1 MEGAA
6 SGVVGFMG
14 VSWRRRLIPQKKGGW
29 GGSEGHIG
37 AGWSDLILRE
47 KRRFFGIFSFFL
59 AESERVLA
67 ESARVLAQIE
77 VILARFWGTNG
88 GGCSLRRGR
97 SGGGVGGA
105 EQAKG
110 ADGDEG
116 GQRVGTD
123 GAGGAQSRQGGSSG
137 DGAPGGGGGRIEEKE
152 RLWPVRERSRQ
163 GGSRRFSSGR

>member
-1 MEGAA
+1 
-6 SGVVGFMG
+6 MG

-77 VILARFWGTNG
+77 VILARFER
-88 GGCSLRRGR
+88 CLR
-97 SGGGVGGA
+97 GA
-105 EQAKG
+105 A
-110 ADGDEG
+110 
-116 GQRVGTD
+116 
-123 GAGGAQSRQGGSSG
+123 
-137 DGAPGGGGGRIEEKE
+137 
-152 RLWPVRERSRQ
+152 LRERVEQVSRGTGERKSKRGAAREQ
-163 GGSRRFSSGR
+163 ESRRKRKNSRSAI